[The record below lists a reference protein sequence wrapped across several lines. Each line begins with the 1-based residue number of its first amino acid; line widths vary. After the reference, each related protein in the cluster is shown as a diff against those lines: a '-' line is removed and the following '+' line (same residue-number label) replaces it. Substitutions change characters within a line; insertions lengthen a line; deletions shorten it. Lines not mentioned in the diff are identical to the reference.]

1 MVSARGSIR
10 RAALASVAVAC
21 LAVTA
26 ACGGGTEPG
35 SAAASSGST
44 SDARLAEAAKVVE
57 QASQD
62 KSQWEGPTSAPAP
75 VSGKTIGI
83 VPCGMVVEGC
93 AREARGTEAA
103 AKAIGWRPVIADGE
117 ANPQAIQRA
126 VTSLINRKVDAIV
139 LNSVNAQD
147 IGAQLEAAKKAGI
160 LVIATF
166 AEDPKPYGGLGTVNI
181 DDEAAGRALA
191 AYAATNGGG
200 GVLLFTQNESPAVAA
215 RAVGFRAAAK
225 EFGGLK
231 ILEDQSIPNN
241 QLGEPEQQLMSSL
254 MQRHPKGTVSWVV
267 AGFDFMLTPL
277 VNAAQ
282 RAGRTE
288 IKGMAADGNQENLNF
303 IRNDAGQAA
312 VIGYP
317 LEWAGWAA
325 VDGLNRAFQDQPLV
339 DEGVR
344 FKLLTK
350 DNLPPENSSYVGDLD
365 YEAKYRELW
374 GR

>member
-1 MVSARGSIR
+1 MVAVRRSAR
-10 RAALASVAVAC
+10 RAALAGVA
-21 LAVTA
+21 A
-26 ACGGGTEPG
+26 ACVALATACSGGSDPGAAEPSSSASG
-35 SAAASSGST
+35 GDLAAA
-44 SDARLAEAAKVVE
+44 KQVVE

-62 KSQWEGPTSAPAP
+62 KSTWEGPTSGPDP

-103 AKAIGWRPVIADGE
+103 AKAIGWQSVIADGE
-117 ANPQAIQRA
+117 ANPQALQRA

-166 AEDPKPYGGLGTVNI
+166 AEDPTPYGGLGTVNI

-225 EFGGLK
+225 EFGGLT

-241 QLGEPEQQLMSSL
+241 QLGEPEQKLMSSL
-254 MQRHPKGTVSWVV
+254 LQRHPKGTVSWVV

-303 IRNDAGQAA
+303 IRTDAGQAA

-325 VDGLNRAFQDQPLV
+325 VDGLNRAFNKQPLV

-350 DNLPPENSSYVGDLD
+350 ANLPPENSSYVGDLD

>member
-1 MVSARGSIR
+1 VA
-10 RAALASVAVAC
+10 AACVALAS
-21 LAVTA
+21 
-26 ACGGGTEPG
+26 ACGGGSDPG
-35 SAAASSGST
+35 TADPSSSASGGGDLAAA
-44 SDARLAEAAKVVE
+44 KQIVE

-62 KSQWEGPTSAPAP
+62 KSTWEGPTSGPDP

-103 AKAIGWRPVIADGE
+103 AKAIGWQSVIADGE
-117 ANPQAIQRA
+117 ANPQALQRA

-241 QLGEPEQQLMSSL
+241 QLGEPEQKLMSSL
-254 MQRHPKGTVSWVV
+254 LQRHPKGTVSWVV

-303 IRNDAGQAA
+303 IRTDAGQAA

-325 VDGLNRAFQDQPLV
+325 VDGLNRAFNNQPLV

-350 DNLPPENSSYVGDLD
+350 ANLPPENSSYVGDLD